1 MGYDTTAWTTAGNT
15 LTIGGTTM
23 YQIFGVHDFGP
34 LQGHHFPLISQPWT
48 YQNATFGAFSDF
60 GGNGT
65 DPVASLDLSS
75 VDNISVT
82 ELVMQSMWYITDNIY
97 IDSIRIFA
105 VSDEATSAESIGFH
119 VYSYDI
125 DLGTGES
132 AGDLTNGTLIAHI
145 ETDIEGIKNTV
156 KSDTLIIDSNSIS
169 SGKAVFV
176 FGEAVDGT
184 EDIGVKCIVKY
195 HLT

>member
-15 LTIGGTTM
+15 LTIGGTTL
-23 YQIFGVHDFGP
+23 YKEFGVHDFSPTAGF
-34 LQGHHFPLISQPWT
+34 HFLLASQPVPYNSST
-48 YQNATFGAFSDF
+48 YTGHASF

-65 DPVASLDLSS
+65 DPVTSLDLSAADS
-75 VDNISVT
+75 ATLTN
-82 ELVMQSMWYITDNIY
+82 LVMLGMWYITDNIY
-97 IDSIRIFA
+97 IDSVRVFA
-105 VSDEATSAESIGFH
+105 VSDEASSAESIGFH

-125 DLGTGES
+125 DLGTGS
-132 AGDLTNGTLIAHI
+132 AAGDLTNGTLIAHI
-145 ETDIEGIKNTV
+145 GTDIEGIKNTV
-156 KSDTLIIDSNSIS
+156 KSDTLTIDSNSIS

-184 EDIGVKCIVKY
+184 EDIGAKCIIKY